1 MTIEFKIRSVV
12 LQAEDLQEQCPGLI
26 STLNSY
32 LPKKK
37 LLKKRKHKKRKT
49 VGSMIE
55 EIIADV
61 EEKQLCSE

>member
-1 MTIEFKIRSVV
+1 LVQFLGSKP
-12 LQAEDLQEQCPGLI
+12 EDLQEQCPGLI
-26 STLNSY
+26 YTLNSY

-37 LLKKRKHKKRKT
+37 ILKETKPRKKKNI
-49 VGSMIE
+49 GILID

>member
-37 LLKKRKHKKRKT
+37 ILKERKPRKKKNI
-49 VGSMIE
+49 GILID
-55 EIIADV
+55 EIIDSL
-61 EEKQLCSE
+61 ETK